1 MNKTV
6 KTPEQKS
13 HNQHPNNDTIVISVI
28 DQPKNK
34 DGYMKLE
41 VKVNTNQANQCIKTS
56 ISGNTISHWITS
68 RSQQR

>member
-13 HNQHPNNDTIVISVI
+13 QNQCPNNDNIVISVI

-41 VKVNTNQANQCIKTS
+41 VKVNANQANQCIKTS
-56 ISGNTISHWITS
+56 ILGNTISHWITS